1 MATCND
7 TSITHPA
14 TLPTMGQEVPGKS
27 TNADIDNN
35 NNTDEGKVEDNNI
48 EYHRPRTLYLVR
60 HGEAV
65 HNVLEDE
72 AQQRAKEEALALNL
86 SAHQTEALIEERRQ
100 AVLLD
105 PSLRDAPLTDLGRQ
119 QARDCA
125 QQLQQLI
132 RDGIIKHAPSEAMV
146 SPLSRTLETC
156 QIMLHGLEPKIKQA
170 HIRPEIQERQTQYP
184 PDTPRRTSALVR
196 YTEQMATS
204 SRFVM
209 GENYNATTATAS
221 PSSCCG
227 SSSSS
232 SSSSGGSGST
242 SDSSN
247 QPHDGGDARTL
258 ARQETREMLRERAYS
273 LLPLLLRMNHRRHWL
288 IVSHKGYLRELERGL
303 LELAPEDSP
312 LFGNGELRVYKVVFS
327 KGDRKLVSRERLV

>member
-1 MATCND
+1 M
-7 TSITHPA
+7 S
-14 TLPTMGQEVPGKS
+14 QEVLLES
-27 TNADIDNN
+27 SCNAAIENHIK
-35 NNTDEGKVEDNNI
+35 NNTNGTVNHNDDDV

-72 AQQRAKEEALALNL
+72 AQQRAKEEAVALNL
-86 SAHQTEALIEERRQ
+86 SPQQTEALIEERRQ

-105 PSLRDAPLTDLGRQ
+105 PSLRDAPLTDVGRQ

-125 QQLQQLI
+125 QQLQRLI
-132 RDGIIKHAPSEAMV
+132 QEGVIKHAPSEAMV

-156 QIMLHGLEPKIKQA
+156 QIMLQGFEPKIQQA
-170 HIRPEIQERQTQYP
+170 HIRSEIQERQTRYP

-204 SRFVM
+204 SRFVI
-209 GENYNATTATAS
+209 GENYKGGD
-221 PSSCCG
+221 C
-227 SSSSS
+227 SSSP
-232 SSSSGGSGST
+232 
-242 SDSSN
+242 
-247 QPHDGGDARTL
+247 PHDGGEFSAPIVV
-258 ARQETREMLRERAYS
+258 QETKEMLRERAYN
-273 LLPLLLRMNHRRHWL
+273 LLPLLLQMNHRRHWL

-303 LELAPEDSP
+303 LELSPEESP
-312 LFGNGELRVYKVVFS
+312 LFGNGELRVYKVVFT